1 MWKMINYGVQRTQI
15 SSFTRWRKRN
25 MIKIIKSIVK
35 WVWKIVSWPFKKAL
49 EWMKSAL
56 PK

>member
-1 MWKMINYGVQRTQI
+1 
-15 SSFTRWRKRN
+15 
-25 MIKIIKSIVK
+25 MIKVIKSIVK
-35 WVWKIVSWPFKKAL
+35 WVWKIISWPFKKAF